1 MRKASEEPNQWKPT
15 LATTAPTHLSWDTE
29 SLIYTLESTLTWFC
43 YSIILIRIFFLNSRI
58 HLHKKML
65 WLFLRT
71 SPKIHQLFY
80 GKYTIV
86 SALRVLKSFTSKSSP
101 CCFHQSCFFF
111 LLPSLFLP
119 SFSFFFLF
127 LLMNG
132 HELYPSERKHNHVI
146 NYMFLRKSPLRN
158 PS

>member
-101 CCFHQSCFFF
+101 CCFHQSWTLISPRQFHLTPGFQF
-111 LLPSLFLP
+111 SISSDLTSLSPRHWP
-119 SFSFFFLF
+119 SFWGGVLP
-127 LLMNG
+127 
-132 HELYPSERKHNHVI
+132 YCPW
-146 NYMFLRKSPLRN
+146 
-158 PS
+158 